1 MRVEPHRLS
10 QQRVEDA
17 VEPVFPAGGS
27 QLEVEVFASL
37 LPEGVSNKLG
47 GCPVV
52 AGLAFQMD
60 DTRAVQ
66 EDVVVAMQHEAA
78 LHLRLFEI
86 HEESRVEGTT
96 FLNELT
102 AHKEVGSCHVVHFHP
117 VLRIE
122 GRRLFVQV
130 QGFEKRYPEQLLQ
143 VVLHVGEMP
152 V

>member
-37 LPEGVSNKLG
+37 LSEGVSNKLG
-47 GCPVV
+47 GCSVV

-78 LHLRLFEI
+78 YHQGIPERLSNPFVSNCRLFI
-86 HEESRVEGTT
+86 SPVFVNSRSNQ
-96 FLNELT
+96 FKSIL
-102 AHKEVGSCHVVHFHP
+102 HKYF
-117 VLRIE
+117 R
-122 GRRLFVQV
+122 
-130 QGFEKRYPEQLLQ
+130 
-143 VVLHVGEMP
+143 
-152 V
+152 